1 MSKKSVFLAAALG
14 CIVAAPLGAAE
25 SPKSDPVIEEIKTVL
40 RQHDEAVNKQDFK
53 AVMGFYA
60 DNPDV
65 ALMGAGP
72 ADFWKGK
79 VAIEES
85 YKAFFK
91 DFKAGSLKHECPDA
105 SGGHDGNI
113 AWLVAS
119 CNMQDATS
127 DGQTRDYVL
136 NISGVMKKEKGAW
149 RIQTL
154 HFATLTGD
162 DMPPPEDD
170 GAPAAESEE
179 PAATVTPAAP
189 PKTR

>member
-1 MSKKSVFLAAALG
+1 
-14 CIVAAPLGAAE
+14 
-25 SPKSDPVIEEIKTVL
+25 
-40 RQHDEAVNKQDFK
+40 
-53 AVMGFYA
+53 
-60 DNPDV
+60 
-65 ALMGAGP
+65 
-72 ADFWKGK
+72 
-79 VAIEES
+79 
-85 YKAFFK
+85 
-91 DFKAGSLKHECPDA
+91 
-105 SGGHDGNI
+105 
-113 AWLVAS
+113 
-119 CNMQDATS
+119 MQDATS

-136 NISGVMKKEKGAW
+136 NISGVMKKEKGVW